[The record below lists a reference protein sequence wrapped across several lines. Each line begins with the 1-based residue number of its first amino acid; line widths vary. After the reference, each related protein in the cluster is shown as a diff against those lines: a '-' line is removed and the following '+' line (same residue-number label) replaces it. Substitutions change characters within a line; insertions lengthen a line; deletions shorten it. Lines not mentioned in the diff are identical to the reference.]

1 MARFTGPKTKISR
14 RYGVPIF
21 GPSKALER
29 KNYPPGIH
37 GPKGS
42 RRKQSE
48 YAIALGE
55 KQKLRLMYGLMER
68 QFRRYYEIAL
78 SRRGVTGET
87 LLQLLET
94 RLDNVVYRLGFANT
108 RRGARQLVG
117 HGHVQVNGRKVDISS
132 FTVKIGDKVTVSE
145 RPKSRQLATRNSGF
159 DPDRA
164 GPRLAD
170 GQPRIV
176 ERPGGAHPVAG
187 GDCAD
192 RQRAVDRRIVLALTT
207 IDLPTNLRKGMGES
221 SSLFCC
227 VSPSYCVSRMV
238 RPR

>member
-1 MARFTGPKTKISR
+1 MARFTGPKTKIAR
-14 RYGVPIF
+14 RYGVALF

-29 KNYPPGIH
+29 KNYPPGMH

-55 KQKLRLMYGLMER
+55 KQKLRFQYGLMER

-132 FTVKIGDKVTVSE
+132 FTVKVGDKVTVSE
-145 RPKSRQLATRNSGF
+145 RPKSRQLATRNLDLTQIVPVPDWLTVNREGFSGQVARI
-159 DPDRA
+159 PSREEIA
-164 GPRLAD
+164 PIVNEQL
-170 GQPRIV
+170 IV
-176 ERPGGAHPVAG
+176 E
-187 GDCAD
+187 
-192 RQRAVDRRIVLALTT
+192 L
-207 IDLPTNLRKGMGES
+207 
-221 SSLFCC
+221 
-227 VSPSYCVSRMV
+227 YSR
-238 RPR
+238 

>member
-1 MARFTGPKTKISR
+1 MARFTGPKTKVAR
-14 RYGVPIF
+14 RYGAPLF

-55 KQKLRLMYGLMER
+55 KQKLRYQYGLMER
-68 QFRRYYEIAL
+68 QFRRYFESAL
-78 SRRGVTGET
+78 KRRGITGVT

-117 HGHVQVNGRKVDISS
+117 HGHVQVNGRKVDVSS
-132 FTVKIGDKVTVSE
+132 FNVKTGDVITVRVK
-145 RPKSRQLATRNSGF
+145 PNSRQLVTRNLDLTQITPVPDWLTVNREALSGQVARI
-159 DPDRA
+159 PSREEIA
-164 GPRLAD
+164 PIVNEQL
-170 GQPRIV
+170 IV
-176 ERPGGAHPVAG
+176 E
-187 GDCAD
+187 
-192 RQRAVDRRIVLALTT
+192 L
-207 IDLPTNLRKGMGES
+207 
-221 SSLFCC
+221 
-227 VSPSYCVSRMV
+227 YSR
-238 RPR
+238 

>member
-94 RLDNVVYRLGFANT
+94 RLDNVVFRLGFANT

-117 HGHVQVNGRKVDISS
+117 HGHVKVNGRKVDISS
-132 FTVKIGDKVTVSE
+132 FNVKPGDAITVRDN
-145 RPKSRQLATRNSGF
+145 PKSRQLATRNLDLTQISPVPDWLTVNREALSGAVARV
-159 DPDRA
+159 PSREEIA
-164 GPRLAD
+164 PIVNEQL
-170 GQPRIV
+170 IV
-176 ERPGGAHPVAG
+176 E
-187 GDCAD
+187 
-192 RQRAVDRRIVLALTT
+192 L
-207 IDLPTNLRKGMGES
+207 
-221 SSLFCC
+221 
-227 VSPSYCVSRMV
+227 YSR
-238 RPR
+238 